1 MKKLFAFAGLA
12 CTLMFV
18 ACGGDS
24 GTSATDNNT
33 SQSSSSSVIQSEG
46 SAGVE
51 GSSSSKTEDTHN
63 DPSTT
68 SSSLAQESLS
78 SSSAESQSDKN
89 TFVDERDGRVYKK
102 TTIGDQVWMA
112 EHLKYVP
119 TMENSQGLGEVSLCI
134 DYLED
139 NCEKYGR
146 YYQWS
151 TAVGIDRYDFSAH
164 KNKLEEPYQG
174 LCPSGWHIP
183 SAKEFKTMMDF
194 LDGNYDAII
203 DPSLLG
209 TDTYGF
215 SLTNTGR
222 FGANDDDYASYN
234 YFEKDFVYLWSIS
247 GDNFQRYTFYI
258 RNIEDAQSGDIA
270 RTIGTKLTDTESY
283 LPVRCIKD

>member
-1 MKKLFAFAGLA
+1 MKYIIPLMISISLLA
-12 CTLMFV
+12 CGSDENSTAPQNDDFV
-18 ACGGDS
+18 
-24 GTSATDNNT
+24 T
-33 SQSSSSSVIQSEG
+33 QSSSSINGVTNLSSVAEEK
-46 SAGVE
+46 V
-51 GSSSSKTEDTHN
+51 SSSSKQDDN
-63 DPSTT
+63 PSAI
-68 SSSLAQESLS
+68 SSSMEQEPLS
-78 SSSAESQSDKN
+78 SSSAESPSDKN
-89 TFVDERDGRVYKK
+89 TFVDERDGRAYKM

-119 TMENSQGLGEVSLCI
+119 TMENSLGRGEVSLCI

-151 TAVGIDRYDFSAH
+151 TVVGIDRYDFSAH
-164 KNKLEEPYQG
+164 KNKLAEPYQG

-194 LDGNYDAII
+194 LNGNYDAII

-222 FGANDDDYASYN
+222 FGANDDDYASYR

>member
-1 MKKLFAFAGLA
+1 
-12 CTLMFV
+12 MFFLIILIFCLSFI
-18 ACGGDS
+18 ACGSDENS
-24 GTSATDNNT
+24 TAPQNDDFVT
-33 SQSSSSSVIQSEG
+33 QSSSSINGVTNLSSVAEEK
-46 SAGVE
+46 V
-51 GSSSSKTEDTHN
+51 SSSSKQDDN
-63 DPSTT
+63 PSAI
-68 SSSLAQESLS
+68 SSSMEQEPLS
-78 SSSAESQSDKN
+78 SSSAESPSDKN
-89 TFVDERDGRVYKK
+89 TFVDERDGRVYKM
-102 TTIGDQVWMA
+102 TTIGDQIWMA

-119 TMENSQGLGEVSLCI
+119 TMENSLGLGEVSLCI

-151 TAVGIDRYDFSAH
+151 TAIGIDRYDFSAH
-164 KNKLEEPYQG
+164 KNKLVEPYQG

-222 FGANDDDYASYN
+222 FGANDDDYASYR